1 MSERRRATSLPPPP
15 PEPSVDVRGGTSGL
29 RTWPEEPDAQAR
41 RAAPAVPTEPT
52 ALPAREPDGDVLPT
66 RVDPGKLAT
75 RTMAPPPEP
84 PALPTDPMLGQVVGE
99 YRLEALLGKGGF
111 ARVYRARHLVIGTE
125 TAIKILTDDLRESP
139 SAHRRFA
146 REIAALQRLR
156 HANLVSIVDSGFTAD
171 ERPYIAMDL
180 VDGPTLREVV
190 MRRRFSV
197 AEAADLTRQLA
208 LGLAEVH
215 ARGFVHRDLKS
226 KNVMLLQRGDRLQLK
241 ILDFGLALIT
251 DPASEHTRLT
261 FAGHRLGT
269 ARWMAPEQIV
279 DPATVGPAA
288 DLYCLGLLTYTM
300 LVGEP
305 PFLGKA
311 EEVLRQ
317 HLERPPPI
325 PAALGPLA
333 PLVRALLSKS
343 PTERPQSA
351 REVIE
356 QLDALRLPAP
366 SFEDTT
372 LGEPTSTEPPLE
384 ATRPGPTR
392 IVGSL
397 AELPALAVDPAQRP
411 STSMPLDA
419 GARSPESL
427 TRTNRLLLALVVL
440 LTIVALL
447 LAALLVRGTGPAEPR
462 APTVRPISR

>member
-1 MSERRRATSLPPPP
+1 VSERRRATSLPPPP
-15 PEPSVDVRGGTSGL
+15 PEPSVDVRAGTSGL
-29 RTWPEEPDAQAR
+29 RAGPEESD
-41 RAAPAVPTEPT
+41 APAHRSAPVPTEPS
-52 ALPAREPDGDVLPT
+52 ALPAREPDVLPT
-66 RVDPGKLAT
+66 RVAPVRLAT
-75 RTMAPPPEP
+75 RGMAPPPEP
-84 PALPTDPMLGQVVGE
+84 PAPPTDPMLGQVVGE

-111 ARVYRARHLVIGTE
+111 ARVYRARHLVIGAE

-146 REIAALQRLR
+146 REIAALKTLR
-156 HANLVSIVDSGFTAD
+156 HDNLVSIVDSGFTTD

-197 AEAADLTRQLA
+197 PEAADLTRQLA
-208 LGLAEVH
+208 LGLTEVH
-215 ARGFVHRDLKS
+215 ARGFVHRDLKP
-226 KNVMLLQRGDRLQLK
+226 KNVMLLLRGARLQLK

-300 LVGEP
+300 IMGEP

-317 HLERPPPI
+317 HLERPAPI
-325 PAALGPLA
+325 PPALGPLA

-343 PTERPQSA
+343 PAERPQSA
-351 REVIE
+351 WEVLE
-356 QLDALRLPAP
+356 RLDALRLPAP
-366 SFEDTT
+366 SFGDGT
-372 LGEPTSTEPPLE
+372 LGDPTTIEPPLE
-384 ATRPGPTR
+384 ATRPVLTR
-392 IVGSL
+392 TVGSL
-397 AELPALAVDPAQRP
+397 AELPALEVETAQSSSASIGLGVD
-411 STSMPLDA
+411 
-419 GARSPESL
+419 ARAPESL

-440 LTIVALL
+440 LTIVAVL
-447 LAALLVRGTGPAEPR
+447 LAVLLVRGGGGEPR